1 MGMLIPVGPSYCY
14 TAVVEKIVD
23 GDTVDV
29 IIDLGFD
36 VHVKQRLRL
45 LDVYAAER
53 GQPLGPLHTSQL
65 KEMLPVGEE
74 VLIITDK
81 TDKYGRYVA
90 TIWKDEININEK
102 QQTLIGEKMGAGI

>member
-1 MGMLIPVGPSYCY
+1 MLIPVGPSYCY
-14 TAVVEKIVD
+14 DAVVLKVID

-29 IIDLGFD
+29 MLDLGFK

-53 GQPLGPLHTSQL
+53 SQPLGPLHTLQL
-65 KEMLPVGEE
+65 KEMLSPGSE

-90 TIWKDEININEK
+90 TIWKDDININEK
-102 QQTLIGEKMGAGI
+102 QQAIIGEKMGTGF